1 VPILGAGD
9 LPERAFQET
18 RELREPFEGTL
29 RTAASN
35 AGSAGSRENC
45 PHCND
50 GRFWPI

>member
-9 LPERAFQET
+9 LRQRAFQDA

-29 RTAASN
+29 RTTASN
-35 AGSAGSRENC
+35 CRYRWIAAKL

-50 GRFWPI
+50 GRF